1 MLKNRPQHKEVALIN
16 EQKFLAELG
25 KLLTFMYEEDRL
37 TAIGMYSDMFAATAD
52 EQALLLFLGSPTRQ
66 AVQVARAYNAKER
79 KLQVHSQSKNE
90 DGLEYDPDEVPD
102 FVLAINKI
110 AEGAALIA
118 GERPIPAEE
127 QIPEEREAPEGQFSL
142 FEEGA
147 EEPEPAPEQAE
158 PHIPAEEPPAAEL
171 PMEEQAP
178 AIAADEPAAAPEAE
192 AVELPEEPEAEAAP
206 AEGEAQAVEELPAVM
221 DAPAEEEAEPA
232 EKDAV
237 DEFIDGF
244 AIVEQ
249 AESAP
254 DSAMEPVAEIPAEA
268 LVLEDVPMT
277 PAVVETVRQPR
288 VALLILFI
296 ILAVPITLLGVALL
310 LIPTLLS
317 LVPAC
322 GFIVIGVTA
331 LIAAF
336 AGFAVLA
343 DILVMLGISILGFA
357 LGLLFLWLFIWFIG
371 GAIVGL
377 IKSVISLGGDWCY
390 KEVPAV

>member
-1 MLKNRPQHKEVALIN
+1 MSTKEVALIN

-37 TAIGMYSDMFAATAD
+37 TAIGMYSDMFAAAAD

-118 GERPIPAEE
+118 GKSTIRADEE
-127 QIPEEREAPEGQFSL
+127 VLEEREAPEGQFSL
-142 FEEGA
+142 FENST
-147 EEPEPAPEQAE
+147 EEQETAPEQE
-158 PHIPAEEPPAAEL
+158 DNPVPAEEPPVAET
-171 PMEEQAP
+171 PEEEQTPVIETAES
-178 AIAADEPAAAPEAE
+178 AEEPEVGVA
-192 AVELPEEPEAEAAP
+192 ELPEEPETEPAPVEQEVQEAVAE
-206 AEGEAQAVEELPAVM
+206 
-221 DAPAEEEAEPA
+221 DAPAVEDAPAQEETEHT

-237 DEFIDGF
+237 DEFIDSF
-244 AIVEQ
+244 AIVELP
-249 AESAP
+249 ENSP
-254 DSAMEPVAEIPAEA
+254 DSAEEPQAELAAEPT
-268 LVLEDVPMT
+268 VLEVEPDA
-277 PAVVETVRQPR
+277 PAVAETVRQPR

-296 ILAVPITLLGVALL
+296 ILAVPITLIGVALL
-310 LIPTLLS
+310 LIPTLLC
-317 LVPAC
+317 LVPAVS
-322 GFIVIGVTA
+322 FTVVGVGG

-343 DILVMLGISILGFA
+343 DILVMLGIAILGFA

-377 IKSVISLGGDWCY
+377 IRGVIGLGRDWCY